1 VVTSQ
6 HVRDALDGWI
16 GSDWTPAAEYSALS
30 SLLSARHADAWPWV
44 AASRLGESYELP
56 TYLQPYRT
64 GSGGVDVSL
73 MRSRLAALGGD
84 HAFGGHG

>member
-1 VVTSQ
+1 MVTSQ

-56 TYLQPYRT
+56 TYLQPYRRSLISAAGCIGRDIMARPMT
-64 GSGGVDVSL
+64 GI
-73 MRSRLAALGGD
+73 
-84 HAFGGHG
+84 